1 MLYPATGLAS
11 LISLLFVVSFAI
23 EVSADDE
30 PSQSGKTVGA
40 LLDLKS
46 DVVFPPCKSIIN
58 IKKPPYNAKGDG
70 KTDDTTAI
78 QKALSDMM
86 GQHQM
91 LYFPAGDYIVS
102 STLQWSNK
110 NSSGANAWGFNWLQG
125 QGPAKTRIRLKD
137 GVFQDA
143 KNPQSMMWCGGF
155 GSADWFHNHVEGI
168 TFDIGSD
175 NPGAIGLQFYTNNY
189 GAVRQC
195 RFIDRSGIGLIG
207 LDLGHRDMNGPL
219 LIKDCE
225 IVGFQRGVST
235 AGGVNGQTI
244 ERITLRGQKEV
255 GIVNQGQSLSIR
267 SLLSKNEVPAI
278 TSYGTLAVIDADL
291 QGKAG
296 ASNHPAILNFN
307 GGRIYVRDVD
317 TSGYKRALADLV
329 TPDSAAAYRLTAD
342 EQPKSVGPKL
352 DEYFSH
358 AITNPFGGKTES
370 IRLEVADEPT
380 IPADKP
386 SAWANVDRFG
396 ADPTGGKDSSAAI
409 QKAID
414 SGASTIF
421 FPGSY
426 KLESTV
432 IVRNNVHRMLS
443 VGGGVDYFSQSTPD
457 FRVAD
462 GDGTPIVFEHFFSIN
477 GGIEVDSA
485 RTVMIKSAGVRHLTF
500 TNRAKGG
507 HLFIEDVTTDD
518 LKLNEQ
524 KLWARQLNIEN
535 EGTHLTNRAS
545 DVWVLGYKT
554 ERGGTLVETKE
565 RGRSEILGGFSYTT
579 TAGKLAPMF
588 VTTDSSV
595 FAYFG
600 EVCYTGDPF
609 QTIVNETRG
618 GSTKTILRGGGETV
632 PYISVHD

>member
-1 MLYPATGLAS
+1 VIEAS
-11 LISLLFVVSFAI
+11 VGN
-23 EVSADDE
+23 E
-30 PSQSGKTVGA
+30 PSKRGNSVGA
-40 LLDLKS
+40 LLDWKS

-58 IKKPPYNAKGDG
+58 IKNPPYNAKGDG
-70 KTDDTTAI
+70 ATDDTAAI
-78 QKALSDMM
+78 QKAISDMM

-91 LYFPAGDYIVS
+91 LYFPAGDYVIS

-125 QGPAKTRIRLKD
+125 QGPAKSRIRLKD
-137 GVFQDA
+137 GVFKDA
-143 KNPQSMMWCGGF
+143 TNPQSMMWCGGF
-155 GSADWFHNHVEGI
+155 GSADWFHNHVEGL
-168 TFDIGSD
+168 TFDIGTD
-175 NPGAIGLQFYTNNY
+175 NPGAIGLQFYSNNY

-195 RFIDRSGIGLIG
+195 RFIDSTGVGLVG

-225 IVGFQRGVST
+225 VVGFRRGIST
-235 AGGVNGQTI
+235 SRGVNGQTI
-244 ERITLRGQKEV
+244 ERITLRGQKEA
-255 GIVNQGQSLSIR
+255 GITNEGQSLSIR

-307 GGRIYVRDVD
+307 GGRIHVRDVT

-329 TPDSAAAYRLTAD
+329 TPDSAAAYRLTDD

-352 DEYFSH
+352 VEYFSH

-370 IRLEVADEPT
+370 LRLEVADEPT
-380 IPADKP
+380 IPADEP

-421 FPGSY
+421 FPGHY

-443 VGGGVDYFSQSTPD
+443 VGGGVDYVAQSTPD

-462 GDGTPIVFEHFFSIN
+462 GDGTPILFEHFFSIN
-477 GGIEVDSA
+477 GGIEVDSS

-500 TNRAKGG
+500 TDRAKGG
-507 HLFIEDVTTDD
+507 HVFIEDVTTDD
-518 LKLNEQ
+518 LRLKDQ

-535 EGTHLTNRAS
+535 EGTHLTNNAS

-565 RGRSEILGGFSYTT
+565 GGRSEILGGFSYTT

-588 VTTDSSV
+588 VNKDSSV

-600 EVCYTGDPF
+600 EVCYSGDPF
-609 QTIVNETRG
+609 QTIVEETRD
-618 GSTKTILRGGGETV
+618 GSTKTIVRGSGETV

>member
-1 MLYPATGLAS
+1 MPYPALRRAS
-11 LISLLFVVSFAI
+11 HIFCLFIVPFSIGVS
-23 EVSADDE
+23 VGDE
-30 PSQSGKTVGA
+30 PSKNGKSVGA
-40 LLDLKS
+40 LLNLES

-58 IKKPPYNAKGDG
+58 IKKAPYNAKGDG
-70 KTDDTTAI
+70 ETDDTAAI

-91 LYFPAGDYIVS
+91 LYFPAGDYVIS

-125 QGPAKTRIRLKD
+125 QGPAKSRIRLKD
-137 GVFQDA
+137 GVFKDA

-155 GSADWFHNHVEGI
+155 GSADWFHNHVEGL
-168 TFDIGSD
+168 TFDIGTD
-175 NPGAIGLQFYTNNY
+175 NPGAIGLQFYSNNT

-195 RFIDRSGIGLIG
+195 RIIDSTGVGLTG

-225 IVGFQRGVST
+225 VVGFQRGIST

-244 ERITLRGQKEV
+244 ERITLRGQKEA
-255 GIVNQGQSLSIR
+255 GITNEGQSLSIR

-370 IRLEVADEPT
+370 LRLEVADEPT
-380 IPADKP
+380 IPADEP

-421 FPGSY
+421 FPGHY

-443 VGGGVDYFSQSTPD
+443 VGGGVDYVAQSTPD

-462 GDGTPIVFEHFFSIN
+462 GDGTPVIFEHFFSIN

-500 TNRAKGG
+500 TDRAKRG
-507 HLFIEDVTTDD
+507 HVFIEDVTTDD
-518 LKLNEQ
+518 LRLNDQ

-535 EGTHLTNRAS
+535 EGTHLTNNAS

-554 ERGGTLVETKE
+554 ERGGTLVETKG

-588 VTTDSSV
+588 VTKDSSV

-600 EVCYTGDPF
+600 EVCYSGDPF
-609 QTIVNETRG
+609 QTIVEETRD
-618 GSTKTILRGGGETV
+618 GSTKTVVRGGGETV

>member
-1 MLYPATGLAS
+1 MIEAS
-11 LISLLFVVSFAI
+11 VGN
-23 EVSADDE
+23 E
-30 PSQSGKTVGA
+30 PSKRGNSVGA

-58 IKKPPYNAKGDG
+58 IKNPPYNAKGDG
-70 KTDDTTAI
+70 ATDDTAAI
-78 QKALSDMM
+78 QKAISDMM

-91 LYFPAGDYIVS
+91 LYFPAGDYVIS

-125 QGPAKTRIRLKD
+125 QGPAKSRIRLKD
-137 GVFQDA
+137 GVFKDA
-143 KNPQSMMWCGGF
+143 TNPQSMMWCGGF
-155 GSADWFHNHVEGI
+155 GSADWFHNHVEGL
-168 TFDIGSD
+168 TFDIGTD
-175 NPGAIGLQFYTNNY
+175 NPGAIGLQFYSNNT

-195 RFIDRSGIGLIG
+195 RFIDSTGVGLVG

-225 IVGFQRGVST
+225 VVGFRRGIST
-235 AGGVNGQTI
+235 SRGVNGQTI
-244 ERITLRGQKEV
+244 ERITLRGQKEA
-255 GIVNQGQSLSIR
+255 GITNEGQSLSIR

-307 GGRIYVRDVD
+307 GGRIHVRDVT

-329 TPDSAAAYRLTAD
+329 TPDSAAAYRLTDD

-352 DEYFSH
+352 VEYFSH

-370 IRLEVADEPT
+370 LRLEVADEPT
-380 IPADKP
+380 IPADEP

-421 FPGSY
+421 FPGHY

-443 VGGGVDYFSQSTPD
+443 VGGGVDYVAQSTPD

-462 GDGTPIVFEHFFSIN
+462 GDGTPILFEHFFSIN
-477 GGIEVDSA
+477 GGIEVDSS

-500 TNRAKGG
+500 TDRAKGG
-507 HLFIEDVTTDD
+507 HVFIEDVTTDD
-518 LKLNEQ
+518 LRLKDQ

-535 EGTHLTNRAS
+535 EGTHLTNNAS

-588 VTTDSSV
+588 VTEDSSV

-600 EVCYTGDPF
+600 EVCYSGDPF
-609 QTIVNETRG
+609 QTIVKETRG
-618 GSTKTILRGGGETV
+618 GSTKTIVRGGGETV